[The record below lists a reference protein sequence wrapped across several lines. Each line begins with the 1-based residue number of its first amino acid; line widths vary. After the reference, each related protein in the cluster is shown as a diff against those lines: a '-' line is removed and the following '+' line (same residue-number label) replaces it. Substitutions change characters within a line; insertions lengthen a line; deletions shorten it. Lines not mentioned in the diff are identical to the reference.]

1 MRIATNVSAI
11 VSNNA
16 LQKSQDRLTKSIARL
31 SSGYKINSSSDDAA
45 GYAISEKMRLQLR
58 GLNQADNNAAD
69 GVSVLHTAEGAMEEI
84 QSMLARMKELSVQA
98 ANGTN
103 SVDERSAI
111 QSEIDSLNSEIDR
124 ISSNTEF
131 NSQTLISGNL
141 SRRVYSNYEGVNQIE
156 VSDNFVAGNYG
167 ITITQDAR
175 QAIVVGN
182 GAVNTHFAN
191 ASGLY
196 DPNHYTTAYDMAM
209 IARGCYNNSTFVN
222 IDSTEDTYT
231 IGPTNLT
238 GESRTFRHR
247 HQMLKGRP
255 MYYEYCKGGKTGFT
269 DQSGFTLVTFAEKND
284 MRLICVVFNCSDS
297 NIRFTDTRTL
307 FDWGFDNFK
316 KITASSDTISSY
328 FSGSNYYQS
337 AVYSRYP
344 ENFSLSASTLT
355 IPNHANVSDITL
367 AVNENYTPE
376 EIDNAYTTGIRFKY
390 GDNTVATSLLTF
402 SKGTAHTDNRL
413 PYLSQDADTETVQ
426 PRRCFSI
433 SIWVIVAVFAAVVIL
448 ICFIRDYQMSRRRS
462 LHARR
467 HHRRRR

>member
-1 MRIATNVSAI
+1 
-11 VSNNA
+11 
-16 LQKSQDRLTKSIARL
+16 
-31 SSGYKINSSSDDAA
+31 
-45 GYAISEKMRLQLR
+45 
-58 GLNQADNNAAD
+58 
-69 GVSVLHTAEGAMEEI
+69 
-84 QSMLARMKELSVQA
+84 
-98 ANGTN
+98 
-103 SVDERSAI
+103 
-111 QSEIDSLNSEIDR
+111 
-124 ISSNTEF
+124 
-131 NSQTLISGNL
+131 
-141 SRRVYSNYEGVNQIE
+141 
-156 VSDNFVAGNYG
+156 
-167 ITITQDAR
+167 
-175 QAIVVGN
+175 
-182 GAVNTHFAN
+182 
-191 ASGLY
+191 
-196 DPNHYTTAYDMAM
+196 
-209 IARGCYNNSTFVN
+209 
-222 IDSTEDTYT
+222 
-231 IGPTNLT
+231 
-238 GESRTFRHR
+238 
-247 HQMLKGRP
+247 

-355 IPNHANVSDITL
+355 IPNHANVSNITL

-426 PRRCFSI
+426 PRWCFSI

>member
-156 VSDNFVAGNYG
+156 VSDNFVAGN
-167 ITITQDAR
+167 
-175 QAIVVGN
+175 
-182 GAVNTHFAN
+182 
-191 ASGLY
+191 
-196 DPNHYTTAYDMAM
+196 
-209 IARGCYNNSTFVN
+209 
-222 IDSTEDTYT
+222 
-231 IGPTNLT
+231 
-238 GESRTFRHR
+238 
-247 HQMLKGRP
+247 
-255 MYYEYCKGGKTGFT
+255 
-269 DQSGFTLVTFAEKND
+269 
-284 MRLICVVFNCSDS
+284 
-297 NIRFTDTRTL
+297 
-307 FDWGFDNFK
+307 
-316 KITASSDTISSY
+316 
-328 FSGSNYYQS
+328 
-337 AVYSRYP
+337 
-344 ENFSLSASTLT
+344 
-355 IPNHANVSDITL
+355 
-367 AVNENYTPE
+367 
-376 EIDNAYTTGIRFKY
+376 
-390 GDNTVATSLLTF
+390 
-402 SKGTAHTDNRL
+402 
-413 PYLSQDADTETVQ
+413 
-426 PRRCFSI
+426 
-433 SIWVIVAVFAAVVIL
+433 
-448 ICFIRDYQMSRRRS
+448 
-462 LHARR
+462 
-467 HHRRRR
+467 